1 MFAFHYGLILLKWL
15 HVQKS
20 LDKFA
25 IYASKKVLFSQKV
38 KLMSDSGFPLHTHHQ
53 WFLLLRTRIRKRESN
68 SAIYVLNSC
77 SWLLLQLRSH
87 LLFVFWNQAR
97 SFSSV
102 LCKGGS
108 EKWQEVFNLLC
119 NRTIFSSQS
128 KKANKNQ
135 QIQNGKQHKDPSM
148 SKQNLKNDDLNLDII
163 ILTSFVWSHSILV
176 SSTWLN
182 KMIWVK
188 FKLIQT
194 RHKIWLPGKSIRR

>member
-1 MFAFHYGLILLKWL
+1 MQFTSWIHVLGCYFNYALTYCSSSETKPEATAASFVRAVPRNDRKFLI
-15 HVQKS
+15 
-20 LDKFA
+20 
-25 IYASKKVLFSQKV
+25 Y
-38 KLMSDSGFPLHTHHQ
+38 M
-53 WFLLLRTRIRKRESN
+53 
-68 SAIYVLNSC
+68 
-77 SWLLLQLRSH
+77 
-87 LLFVFWNQAR
+87 
-97 SFSSV
+97 
-102 LCKGGS
+102 
-108 EKWQEVFNLLC
+108 C

-135 QIQNGKQHKDPSM
+135 QIQNGKQHKDPSI

-182 KMIWVK
+182 KMFRVK